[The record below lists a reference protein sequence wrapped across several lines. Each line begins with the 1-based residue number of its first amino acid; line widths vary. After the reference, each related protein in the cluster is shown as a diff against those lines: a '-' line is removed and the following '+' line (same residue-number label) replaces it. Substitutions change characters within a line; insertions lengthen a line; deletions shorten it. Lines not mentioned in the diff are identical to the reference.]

1 MIINQLIE
9 LLSAVQQTAG
19 QARVDGVKKFQ
30 EIVWN
35 DETIQDETLNDI
47 LSTIAYDLD
56 FYEPDDEKRKED
68 TSYYGDERLNA
79 EIKSGLKKLKEY
91 K

>member
-9 LLSAVQQTAG
+9 LLSEAHKATG
-19 QARVDGVKKFQ
+19 QDKVDGIKKFQ
-30 EIVWN
+30 EIVWD

-47 LSTIAYDLD
+47 LTTLAYDFD
-56 FYEPDDEKRKED
+56 FYEPDNEKRKED
-68 TSYYGDERLNA
+68 ASYYGDERLND
-79 EIKSGLKKLKEY
+79 EIKTGLEILKEY